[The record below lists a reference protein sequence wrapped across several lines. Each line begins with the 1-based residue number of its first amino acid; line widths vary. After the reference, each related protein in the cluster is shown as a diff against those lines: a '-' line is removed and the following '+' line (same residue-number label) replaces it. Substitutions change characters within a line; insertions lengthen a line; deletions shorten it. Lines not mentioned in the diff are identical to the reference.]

1 MRNSVN
7 PLSLHH
13 PVQFIS
19 PPPFR
24 QQQAPCVRQPGTKK
38 GEQKQRERG
47 MERQEE
53 RRMGAYIR
61 TVSSDIFA
69 FSRESH
75 YEYQYGP
82 RERKHSFLSFSLGYS
97 CTKEIYSSQSNGQSV
112 RLCMAVWTVQPL
124 LHIFPLPPSLCLIAV
139 KNTLRQVQLW
149 QTLQYGNQFGLN
161 ACKELDTNNYQ
172 PTLYISQCVSRRV
185 PSSSSS
191 SSGAQ
196 RYLVKGMQIYPL
208 PSSPSP
214 ICKHR

>member
-1 MRNSVN
+1 MAVRFSRPHRKRYLFTFHRWVIKSLNEEQRDS

-38 GEQKQRERG
+38 GEQKRRERG

-112 RLCMAVWTVQPL
+112 RLCMAV
-124 LHIFPLPPSLCLIAV
+124 
-139 KNTLRQVQLW
+139 
-149 QTLQYGNQFGLN
+149 
-161 ACKELDTNNYQ
+161 
-172 PTLYISQCVSRRV
+172 
-185 PSSSSS
+185 
-191 SSGAQ
+191 
-196 RYLVKGMQIYPL
+196 
-208 PSSPSP
+208 
-214 ICKHR
+214 